1 LTDVSPLE
9 APSVAPAPAPITPPP
24 EVAEPLST
32 EAQGLGA
39 KPSSPARLAWRRFRR
54 HKLAL
59 IGAIVFIVITLCCL
73 FANLLTQYS
82 PTQTFTAGVGK
93 HFIGPTSGHWFGIDS
108 IGRDN
113 YTRVLY
119 GGRISIAV
127 GIGVAFF
134 ATLAGTIIGTLAG
147 YYGGWLDNVLMRVTD
162 LFLAIPLLVI
172 LIIGSELPSKQGWAQ
187 SFMGPAHSM
196 RSIITILTLF
206 FWMPI
211 ARVVRGL
218 VLSLKEKEFVEAA
231 RAAGASDIRIMGR
244 HLIPNCTGQIII
256 NATLAVAAAI
266 LTEAALS
273 FLGYG
278 IDPVRAPT
286 WGNLLTNAE
295 GPMNIAPYLVWF
307 PGLAIV
313 LTVLAVNF
321 IGDGLRDALDPK
333 QLSV

>member
-1 LTDVSPLE
+1 MTDISPLE
-9 APSVAPAPAPITPPP
+9 ADALAPSPLPLDVPPP
-24 EVAEPLST
+24 EPLST
-32 EAQGLGA
+32 AAQGLA
-39 KPSSPARLAWRRFRR
+39 TKPSSPARLAWRRFSR
-54 HKLAL
+54 HKFAVV
-59 IGAIVFIVITLCCL
+59 GAILFIIVTLACV
-73 FANLLTQYS
+73 FANLLTKYS
-82 PTQTFTAGVGK
+82 PTQTFTMGVGK
-93 HFIGPTSGHWFGIDS
+93 HFIGPTHGHWFGIDA

-127 GIGVAFF
+127 GVGVAFF
-134 ATLAGTIIGTLAG
+134 ATLVGTAIGVWAG
-147 YYGGWLDNVLMRVTD
+147 YYGGWVDNALMRITD

-172 LIIGSELPSKQGWAQ
+172 LIIGSQIPARQQWAQ
-187 SFMGPAHSM
+187 SLMGEAHSM
-196 RSIITILTLF
+196 RAVITILTLF

-231 RAAGASDIRIMGR
+231 RAAGASNARIMWR

-286 WGNLLTNAE
+286 WGNLLTNAQ
-295 GPMNIAPYLVWF
+295 GSASIAPYLVWF

-313 LTVLAVNF
+313 ITVLAVNF

-333 QLSV
+333 QLTV